1 MVGKKLI
8 YFLNKYRDKTNNL
21 YFINWMFDSMHAC
34 MHVYSCIV
42 KLMENKIIQYK
53 MYY

>member
-34 MHVYSCIV
+34 MHACMSI
-42 KLMENKIIQYK
+42 LALLN
-53 MYY
+53 